1 MKGGTLMNVT
11 VLGSGTWGTALA
23 IVLNTAGHSVTVLSS
38 SAEKAAALSA
48 ARVHPDLPDVRIPEA
63 VRFTGDPAEAVPDAE
78 ILLVTV
84 ASPYLRSVMTRCLSY
99 IKEGQIIACGTKGL
113 EKDTLMTMT
122 EVIGEITEHRYP
134 TVALSG
140 PTHAEEVVLGMPT
153 LIISAGEDLQ
163 AASVIQQLFAGT
175 CIRPYTSADVRGV
188 ELCGALKN
196 IIALACGI
204 AAGLGLGD
212 NTRAAIMTRGI
223 YEIARVGRAL
233 GCSERTFAGLAG
245 IGDLIVTAT
254 SMHSRN
260 NRTGILIGQGVV
272 PEEAVHRIG
281 MAVEGIN
288 ALPAAISLAE
298 QHDVE
303 IPIISAVRDI
313 ISGHKEPKEVVQELL
328 NRSLKPEDP
337 ALRYEKDLLH

>member
-1 MKGGTLMNVT
+1 MNVT
-11 VLGSGTWGTALA
+11 ILGSGTWGTALA
-23 IVLNTAGHSVTVLSS
+23 VVLAKSGHSVSVLSS
-38 SAEKAAALSA
+38 SSEKATALSTG
-48 ARVHPDLPDVRIPEA
+48 RFHPDLPDLRVPGEI
-63 VRFTGDPAEAVPDAE
+63 RFTANPGDIIPDAE
-78 ILLVTV
+78 ILLITV
-84 ASPYLRSVMTRCLSY
+84 ASPYLRSVMTRCLSF

-122 EVIGEITEHRYP
+122 EVISEVTGHRYP
-134 TVALSG
+134 VVALSG

-153 LIISAGEDLQ
+153 LIVSAGEDLH
-163 AASVIQQLFAGT
+163 AASVIQQLFSGT
-175 CIRPYTSADVRGV
+175 CIRPYTSADVRGT
-188 ELCGALKN
+188 ELSGALKN

-204 AAGLGLGD
+204 ATGLGLGD

-223 YEIARVGRAL
+223 YEIARIGRAI

-260 NRTGILIGQGVV
+260 NRAGILIGQGVR
-272 PEEAVHRIG
+272 PEEAVRRIG

-288 ALPAAISLAE
+288 ALPAALSLAE
-298 QHDVE
+298 RYSVE
-303 IPIISAVRDI
+303 IPIISAVQDI
-313 ISGHKEPKEVVQELL
+313 VSGHKDPNDAVSELL

-337 ALRYEKDLLH
+337 SLRYEKDLLH